1 MDTNEEKQNEV
12 MTPEEALIHM
22 KETTVPREEAEKWQK
37 KYNELFTKVATGTF
51 EEPEKAASEEEK
63 KKAYEDAID
72 SFHDARG
79 VVAQMERLI
88 KIDDYRREHNERSIF
103 LPTMGEPDDATVASA
118 DRVRD
123 FIRDTLENANGDD
136 NVFAAMVG
144 SGLRDVAK

>member
-1 MDTNEEKQNEV
+1 MENEEKQTEV

-22 KETTVPREEAEKWQK
+22 KENTVPKEEAEKWK
-37 KYNELFTKVATGTF
+37 AKYNELFTKVATGTF

-63 KKAYEDAID
+63 KKAYENAID

-88 KIDDYRREHNERSIF
+88 TIDNYRREHNERSIF